1 VVASAADDLML
12 VRNGVDLGAMGLDAE
27 HVAAFE
33 LMRFADVLQLE
44 DGASPRTI
52 EAYLRDVGR
61 CVAFLRTKGIH
72 RVGETTSTALRQHL
86 HLLKDLDRKPSSMR
100 RTISALRRYFA
111 ILMAEGVVTIDP
123 SERLDAPMRWRTLPA
138 VLDVE
143 EVTRLLEIP
152 FSEDPFIYRDR
163 AMLELAYGAG
173 LRVSEWIGIREQDI
187 DLVNGLARVLG
198 KGDKERMV
206 PIGRNAIMAVS
217 VYLNVARPT
226 LEKGEGKG
234 VLFLNAH
241 GRPLT
246 RVGAAKILTKH
257 VKRAGITKP
266 VSPHTL
272 RHSFATHLLQGGA
285 DLRAVQ
291 EMLGHADIS
300 TTQLYTHLDREEL
313 HRVHQAY
320 HPRK

>member
-1 VVASAADDLML
+1 VVAPTPGGVML
-12 VRNGVDLGAMGLDAE
+12 VRNGVDLGAMGLDQE

-33 LMRFADVLQLE
+33 LMRFADVLQFE

-61 CVAFLRTKGIH
+61 CAAFLRTKGVH
-72 RVGETTSTALRQHL
+72 RVGDTTSTLLRHHL
-86 HLLKDLDRKPSSMR
+86 HQLKDLDRKPASMR

-123 SERLDAPMRWRTLPA
+123 SERLDAPMRWRTLPT
-138 VLDVE
+138 VLDIE
-143 EVTRLLEIP
+143 EVKRLVEIP
-152 FSEDPFIYRDR
+152 FSDDPLLFRDR

-173 LRVSEWIGIREQDI
+173 LRVSEWIGIREQDV
-187 DLVNGLARVLG
+187 DLTNGLLRVVG
-198 KGDKERMV
+198 KGDKERLV
-206 PIGRNAIMAVS
+206 PIGRNAIREVS
-217 VYLNVARPT
+217 VYRNVLRPT

-246 RVGAAKILTKH
+246 RVGAAKILRKH
-257 VKRAGITKP
+257 VERAGITKR

-313 HRVHQAY
+313 HRVHRAH
-320 HPRK
+320 HPRG